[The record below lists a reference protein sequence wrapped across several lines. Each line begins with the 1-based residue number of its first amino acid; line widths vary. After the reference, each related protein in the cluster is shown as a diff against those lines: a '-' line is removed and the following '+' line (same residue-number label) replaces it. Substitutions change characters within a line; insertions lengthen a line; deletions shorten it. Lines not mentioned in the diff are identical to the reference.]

1 MATYDSEH
9 VNQPGQYPTT
19 AWTEFELPEQN
30 FGSGAAGTVRP
41 SSVEDE
47 GNTNQAGQYPDRDDF
62 TGVPYSLGGPSGSG
76 APGSAGIAYD
86 GQGGPDTV
94 TYDKP
99 EFYKGQHDDG
109 AFDEA
114 DGRGNA
120 KNTIQATVSGQGDW
134 TQANPEGYL
143 APAQFQMPGVAGNT
157 PAPGD
162 SARFQTDAGPNPN
175 SSGHVMYGG
184 FLNGDRPSTSRH
196 PGFSGP
202 GS

>member
-1 MATYDSEH
+1 MARYDSDK

-19 AWTEFELPEQN
+19 AWTEMELPEQN
-30 FGSGAAGTVRP
+30 FGSGAAGTVHP
-41 SSVEDE
+41 SGVQDE
-47 GNTNQAGQYPDRDDF
+47 GDTNQPGQYPDRDDF
-62 TGVPYSLGGPSGSG
+62 TGVPYSLGGVSGSG
-76 APGSAGIAYD
+76 APGTAGIAYD

-94 TYDKP
+94 VYDKP

-109 AFDEA
+109 AFDEP

-134 TQANPEGYL
+134 TQANPEGYQ

-162 SARFQTDAGPNPN
+162 GRFQTDGNGAA
-175 SSGHVMYGG
+175 HVMYGG

-196 PGFSGP
+196 PSHSGP
-202 GS
+202 GT